1 MTRAARIV
9 DTVDEAVAGSRTAPM
24 PVGGSGPADM
34 PGDLIDALV
43 RQGAED
49 PIPPTQATARPTAPR
64 C

>member
-1 MTRAARIV
+1 
-9 DTVDEAVAGSRTAPM
+9 M